1 MSDLKNTGASPE
13 MTRDLTAVIS
23 SCEESPHDAV
33 GAPIAPPPT
42 DMTAGES
49 AGAAAVSP
57 DVAQD
62 AVPEDPGAD
71 VQNPADTEGDSAPAD
86 IQKPD
91 PIAAR
96 LDVLVEKATAAEA
109 ESVALREKTDA
120 LQKAVT
126 GFYTQTT
133 DSMHKELEKFRKG
146 LVRKLEQELF
156 GELIDLYDAT
166 ERAIAHVSEDP
177 ARAQALLEGIRDQ
190 IDAALFNHGV
200 EKREAT
206 IGEKFDG
213 RRHHLARPD
222 VPTGDSA
229 LNGTVAATAKPGFDD
244 MDDSFKDLR
253 GGCMKLR
260 PIHVRLYK
268 FVPALAEPVEPV
280 TPGQPAP
287 QSAEPIPTPTTETE
301 PESVAAPAETP
312 SSEPEARS

>member
-1 MSDLKNTGASPE
+1 MSDQETTGASPE
-13 MTRDLTAVIS
+13 TTLDPAAVILS
-23 SCEESPHDAV
+23 GEEASRDAA
-33 GAPIAPPPT
+33 GAPIEEPT
-42 DMTAGES
+42 TDVPAVES
-49 AGAAAVSP
+49 ADAAAVSP
-57 DVAQD
+57 DMAQD
-62 AVPEDPGAD
+62 AVTEDAGAE
-71 VQNPADTEGDSAPAD
+71 VQNPAGTEGDSAPTG
-86 IQKPD
+86 IQEPD
-91 PIAAR
+91 PIAER
-96 LDVLVEKATAAEA
+96 LDVLVGKATAAEA
-109 ESVALREKTDA
+109 EFAALREKTDA

-133 DSMHKELEKFRKG
+133 DSMHKELEKYRKG
-146 LVRKLEQELF
+146 LVRKLEQEFF
-156 GELIDLYDAT
+156 GELIEIYDAT
-166 ERAIAHVSEDP
+166 DRAIARVSEDP
-177 ARAQALLEGIRDQ
+177 AKAQALLEGIRDQ
-190 IDAALFNHGV
+190 IDAALFNRGV

-268 FVPALAEPVEPV
+268 FDPALAEPVEPV
-280 TPGQPAP
+280 TPEQPAP
-287 QSAEPIPTPTTETE
+287 QPAEPPAAPTTEAE
-301 PESVAAPAETP
+301 PESGAAPAETP